1 MGASR
6 FWGNPSGTEDLVSAI
21 VSILP
26 SLKQFRKLYPGAL
39 ADLQGH
45 CSAFPTSF
53 LRVSLSRNK
62 MVPQQTCTGITPP
75 HLELAPLSPTGCR
88 GLPAQATA
96 AHTLW
101 ETSPRANMETAGSCS
116 ICTQR
121 ILVQSKRKTAGYC
134 STLQTFIEHFT
145 PKQYNTHF
153 VEMHLQHYP
162 RLITYLATKQVSID
176 TRKFKPYQLF
186 F

>member
-26 SLKQFRKLYPGAL
+26 SLKQFRKKLYSGAL
-39 ADLQGH
+39 AELQAH
-45 CSAFPTSF
+45 CSAFPTAC
-53 LRVSLSRNK
+53 LRVRLSRNK
-62 MVPQQTCTGITPP
+62 MVPQQTCTGIPPP
-75 HLELAPLSPTGCR
+75 HLELDPVGTTGCR
-88 GLPAQATA
+88 GLPAQTTA

-134 STLQTFIEHFT
+134 SNLQIFIEHFT
-145 PKQYNTHF
+145 PK
-153 VEMHLQHYP
+153 
-162 RLITYLATKQVSID
+162 
-176 TRKFKPYQLF
+176 
-186 F
+186 